1 MNYKSE
7 KILIG
12 HKLKKLRLNLNIS
25 QTDMASEIGISSS
38 YLNLLENNQRP
49 VTVQLLFRLS
59 QAYNIDLKELS
70 DDESEKLTAEL
81 SEVFADPIFNSNN
94 ISKRDIKQLA
104 TTSPSIAQSITELYS
119 AYSKSREALQTNNT
133 NLEMKSS
140 PLFNV
145 REFLENSG
153 NHFPILEQAAMD
165 LRKDIKLDKS
175 SIFSDLSKYLEKH
188 FNVVTQ
194 IIPQSIMGSLL
205 RRNDPHR
212 NRVLLSELLREPQR
226 IFQIAIQIGLIAFER
241 EINKIINESPLNH
254 PESIQLM
261 KITLAGYFAGA
272 VMMPY
277 SDFRQSAFECRH
289 DIDILARRFSA
300 SFEQV
305 CHRLTTLNRKN
316 EKGIPFFFLRVDEAG
331 HISKRLSAA
340 GIQFARYGGSC
351 GRWIPHQ
358 TFRTPGQVL
367 AQYSELEEG
376 QKFFT
381 IARTVS
387 QNRTSNSFV
396 DTPLFSVA
404 LGCDVKHVE
413 NIVYADSFS
422 FGKSNPAVP
431 IGLGCR
437 TCERGNC
444 QHRGEPPLGREIKF
458 DPNQR
463 YAGLFEFSN

>member
-165 LRKDIKLDKS
+165 LRKDIKLDNS

-241 EINKIINESPLNH
+241 EINKIIKLV
-254 PESIQLM
+254 I
-261 KITLAGYFAGA
+261 
-272 VMMPY
+272 
-277 SDFRQSAFECRH
+277 
-289 DIDILARRFSA
+289 
-300 SFEQV
+300 
-305 CHRLTTLNRKN
+305 
-316 EKGIPFFFLRVDEAG
+316 
-331 HISKRLSAA
+331 
-340 GIQFARYGGSC
+340 
-351 GRWIPHQ
+351 
-358 TFRTPGQVL
+358 VL
-367 AQYSELEEG
+367 A
-376 QKFFT
+376 
-381 IARTVS
+381 
-387 QNRTSNSFV
+387 
-396 DTPLFSVA
+396 
-404 LGCDVKHVE
+404 
-413 NIVYADSFS
+413 
-422 FGKSNPAVP
+422 
-431 IGLGCR
+431 
-437 TCERGNC
+437 
-444 QHRGEPPLGREIKF
+444 
-458 DPNQR
+458 
-463 YAGLFEFSN
+463 